1 MLTLCN
7 HLLFYHGSL
16 NANNDIL
23 FQQCNQTC
31 APSPSDSL
39 INCDHLWIT
48 NTPPKWSFSRTTRDP
63 YGDHNHDQHLVSNRD
78 SYDDHNHDQYLAR
91 DPYGDHNHLSHHQ
104 NIVVTPHDYLIVQVT
119 IFLLS
124 HIYLPT

>member
-48 NTPPKWSFSRTTRDP
+48 NTPPKWSFSRTTHDP

-78 SYDDHNHDQYLAR
+78 PYGDHNHDQYLAR

-104 NIVVTPHDYLIVQVT
+104 DIVVTPHEYLIVQVT

-124 HIYLPT
+124 HIYLPI

>member
-1 MLTLCN
+1 MLWSCSN
-7 HLLFYHGSL
+7 V
-16 NANNDIL
+16 
-23 FQQCNQTC
+23 
-31 APSPSDSL
+31 PRDSL
-39 INCDHLWIT
+39 PTLIISRSQTHHQSGQIT

-78 SYDDHNHDQYLAR
+78 PYGDHNHDQYLAR
-91 DPYGDHNHLSHHQ
+91 DPYGDHNHLSHYQ
-104 NIVVTPHDYLIVQVT
+104 DIVVTPHDYLIVQVT